1 MVISTGLKFCIH
13 SCIESTSTIFIL
25 KFLLLFPLVC
35 DLFLAC
41 LVLHNIV
48 VFVLGVYSTYE
59 RKHAPFGLLN
69 MLSSLKMIFSSSIH
83 FFFSQAAPLSAYMDL
98 SQAFDSVM
106 VS

>member
-1 MVISTGLKFCIH
+1 
-13 SCIESTSTIFIL
+13 
-25 KFLLLFPLVC
+25 
-35 DLFLAC
+35 
-41 LVLHNIV
+41 

-83 FFFSQAAPLSAYMDL
+83 LPANNKISFFFSQAAPLSAYMDL